1 MKLLFDLLPVLVF
14 FVAFKRFD
22 IYVASAAAIVATA
35 GQVAWLKLRGR
46 PVPAP
51 IWLSL
56 GVIAVFGGTTILLRD
71 EWFVKLKPTILYWS
85 MAGALL
91 FGRAVLG
98 RDFLKSLAGE
108 HMTMPAAGWTV
119 MNRMWISFFLFMGA
133 ANLYVARF
141 YPTESWVTFKVFW
154 STGLLFVFAIVQA
167 LVLAKHVPP
176 EREGPTSG

>member
-22 IYVASAAAIVATA
+22 IYVATSAAILATA
-35 GQVAWLKLRGR
+35 GQVAWLKLHRR
-46 PVPAP
+46 PVPPAM
-51 IWLSL
+51 WLSL
-56 GVIAVFGGTTILLRD
+56 GVIVVFGGATILLQD
-71 EWFVKLKPTILYWS
+71 EWFVKLKPTILYWA

-98 RDFLKSLAGE
+98 RDFLKSMAGE
-108 HMTMPAAGWTV
+108 HLTMPAAGWTL

-141 YPTESWVTFKVFW
+141 YPTDTWVTFKVFW
-154 STGLLFVFAIVQA
+154 CTGLLFAFAIVQA
-167 LVLAKHVPP
+167 LVLSKYVPP
-176 EREGPTSG
+176 EGESQS